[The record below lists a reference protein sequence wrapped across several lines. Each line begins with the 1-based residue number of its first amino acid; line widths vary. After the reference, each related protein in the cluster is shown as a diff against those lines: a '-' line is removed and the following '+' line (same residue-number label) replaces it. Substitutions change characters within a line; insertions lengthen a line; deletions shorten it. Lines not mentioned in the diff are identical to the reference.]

1 MQGLDATCVLGTVS
15 PVTSSPAPW
24 LPARSPSQH
33 QQRTALSRRQG
44 AAITISER
52 QKEFR
57 IGKYPSKTA
66 QRDISH
72 LPPRSAV
79 SRCLPDHRTGCSQRS
94 EAPVQVTAT
103 SLPTPTLSLCGSCCS
118 GEVNSTGPG
127 AVPALPRQSFP
138 QDSSKALHK
147 DKDSK
152 QAESCVGW
160 NHPIAEEPGQRGK

>member
-1 MQGLDATCVLGTVS
+1 MQGLDATRVLGTVS

-24 LPARSPSQH
+24 LPARSHSQH
-33 QQRTALSRRQG
+33 RQRTALSRRQG
-44 AAITISER
+44 AAIMISER

-72 LPPRSAV
+72 LPPR
-79 SRCLPDHRTGCSQRS
+79 RTGCSQRS

>member
-24 LPARSPSQH
+24 LPAHSHSQH
-33 QQRTALSRRQG
+33 RQRTALSRRQG
-44 AAITISER
+44 AAIMISER
-52 QKEFR
+52 QEEFR

-72 LPPRSAV
+72 LPPR
-79 SRCLPDHRTGCSQRS
+79 RTGCSQRS

-103 SLPTPTLSLCGSCCS
+103 SLPTHTLSLCGSCCS
-118 GEVNSTGPG
+118 GEVSSTGPG

>member
-24 LPARSPSQH
+24 LPARSHSQH
-33 QQRTALSRRQG
+33 RQRTALSRRQG
-44 AAITISER
+44 AAIMISER
-52 QKEFR
+52 QEEFR

-72 LPPRSAV
+72 LPPR
-79 SRCLPDHRTGCSQRS
+79 RTGCSQRS

-103 SLPTPTLSLCGSCCS
+103 SLPTHTLSLCGSCCS

>member
-1 MQGLDATCVLGTVS
+1 MESREGCARTGCYTCSGDCLSCNLLPCSLAPCTQ
-15 PVTSSPAPW
+15 PFPAP
-24 LPARSPSQH
+24 AKDGSEQK
-33 QQRTALSRRQG
+33 
-44 AAITISER
+44 AAIMISER
-52 QKEFR
+52 QEEFR

-72 LPPRSAV
+72 LPPR
-79 SRCLPDHRTGCSQRS
+79 RTGCSQRS

-103 SLPTPTLSLCGSCCS
+103 SLPTHTLSLCGSCCS